1 MKPGKHGARQMN
13 VVKNL
18 IALIEAR
25 REETKTPCKSYAT
38 EAKAEAVAEEL
49 AAKFANY
56 FAASGAPDIR
66 PCFYIVAYN
75 EAWGRWIVG
84 FNFTE
89 LFSRKSFAGG
99 YIGVASDKGFYTY

>member
-1 MKPGKHGARQMN
+1 MN

-18 IALIEAR
+18 IARIEAR

-49 AAKFANY
+49 ATEFANY
-56 FAASGAPDIR
+56 FAASGASDIR
-66 PCFYIVAYN
+66 PCCYIVAYN
-75 EAWGRWIVG
+75 EAWGRWVVG

-99 YIGVASDKGFYTY
+99 YVGVASDKGFYTY